1 MKAVEFLHK
10 TRDGRKIPLR
20 EMGDIHLL
28 NTLSLIS
35 NKAKAAITVRRGGGG
50 SPEDFW
56 YDEERLTGKDALEY
70 LSYDRYLAE
79 AKRRNLL

>member
-1 MKAVEFLHK
+1 MKEFLHK

-35 NKAKAAITVRRGGGG
+35 SKAKVGVTVRRGGGS
-50 SPEDFW
+50 SPDDFW
-56 YDEERLTGKDALEY
+56 YEEEHFSGKDALEY
-70 LSYDRYLAE
+70 LSYDRYLEE
-79 AKRRNLL
+79 AKRRGLA